1 VGDTVEHRFGGPV
14 TKRARIFASVRAR
27 VDVRDL
33 VPSRADY
40 ELRPRTLRSDLLAGL
55 TVGVVAL
62 PLALAFGVSSGVG
75 PAAGLVTAVVA
86 GVVAAVFG
94 GSHVQVSGPTG
105 AMAVVLAPIV
115 VHHGVGSVALVTLLG
130 GAIVL
135 VCGLLRLGR
144 VVTYVPW
151 PVVEGFTLGIA
162 AIIFLQQVPAAVGV
176 TADTGHNTVVTAVR
190 SVGAALWP
198 SGAVVDGSVLD
209 GVGHGSGTPVWVW
222 TLAVVA
228 VVAAIMLVLP
238 RVASAL
244 PASLIAVALVTV
256 LTEMLDAPVPRI
268 GELPSSL
275 PFPVLP
281 DATPDA
287 VRDLVGAAVA
297 IAALAAIESLLS
309 ARVAAGMVAGRA
321 DDRQDGSAGG
331 RPGGSP
337 RGRVVDSGP
346 YHPDRELVGQGLAS
360 LASGVF
366 GGMPASGAIARTAVN
381 VRSGARTRLAAVVHA
396 LVILAVIYLATGPV
410 GSIPLAALAG
420 VLMVT
425 SFRMIGASTI
435 RSVLTSTRPDALTF
449 AVTAVITVAFD
460 LIDAV
465 QIGLLIAAFFALRAV
480 ARATS
485 VRREP
490 LPGVA
495 HEGDERIALFRLD
508 GAMFFGASDRILGE
522 VTALTDAGSGR
533 PGGVPGGV
541 AGDVPGGVPGSLP
554 DDRRDDLHEPVEV
567 VILRLSHVQLVDATG
582 ARALADLVQELERRG
597 VMVLVK
603 GIQPQHR
610 RLLEA
615 VGLHRVL
622 RHESHLFADLPA
634 AVEHARSH
642 VRQAQ
647 TA

>member
-1 VGDTVEHRFGGPV
+1 M
-14 TKRARIFASVRAR
+14 IASFRER
-27 VDVRDL
+27 VDIRDL

-40 ELRPRTLRSDLLAGL
+40 DLRPRTLRSDLLAGI

-86 GVVAAVFG
+86 GIVAAVFG

-115 VHHGVGSVALVTLLG
+115 AQHGVGSVALVTLLG

-162 AIIFLQQVPAAVGV
+162 AIIFLQQVPAAFGIA
-176 TADTGHNTVVTAVR
+176 ADTGHNTLVTAVR

-198 SGAVVDGSVLD
+198 SGAIVDGSVVD
-209 GVGHGSGTPVWVW
+209 GVVHGSGTPLWVW

-228 VVAAIMLVLP
+228 VVAAVMLVLP

-244 PASLIAVALVTV
+244 PASLVAVALVTV
-256 LTEMLDAPVPRI
+256 LAEVLDAPVPRI

-275 PFPVLP
+275 AFPVLP

-309 ARVAAGMVAGRA
+309 ARVAAGMVAGRPGG
-321 DDRQDGSAGG
+321 RAGG
-331 RPGGSP
+331 RAGGP
-337 RGRVVDSGP
+337 ADGPVPDSGP

-366 GGMPASGAIARTAVN
+366 GGIPATGAIARTAVN
-381 VRSGARTRLAAVVHA
+381 VRSGARTRLSAVVHA

-410 GSIPLAALAG
+410 GRIPLAALAG

-449 AVTAVITVAFD
+449 VVTAVITVAFD

-480 ARATS
+480 AGATS
-485 VRREP
+485 VHREP

-522 VTALTDAGSGR
+522 VTALTDAGSG
-533 PGGVPGGV
+533 GVP
-541 AGDVPGGVPGSLP
+541 DS
-554 DDRRDDLHEPVEV
+554 RRDDLHEPVEV

-603 GIQPQHR
+603 GIQPKHR

>member
-1 VGDTVEHRFGGPV
+1 MGDTVEHRFGGPV
-14 TKRARIFASVRAR
+14 STRATLCARLVSAVRQRA
-27 VDVRDL
+27 DVRDL
-33 VPSRADY
+33 LPSRADY
-40 ELRPRTLRSDLLAGL
+40 DVRPRTLRSDLLAGL

-115 VHHGVGSVALVTLLG
+115 AQHGVGSVALVTLLG
-130 GAIVL
+130 GGIVL

-144 VVTYVPW
+144 VVTYIPW

-176 TADTGHNTVVTAVR
+176 VAETGHNTVVTAVR

-198 SGAVVDGSVLD
+198 SGAVVDGSVVE
-209 GVGHGSGTPVWVW
+209 GVLHTGGAPTWIW

-228 VVAAIMLVLP
+228 AVMLVLP

-244 PASLIAVALVTV
+244 PASLVAVALVTV
-256 LTEMLDAPVPRI
+256 LAEVLDVPVPRI

-281 DATPDA
+281 DATPGA

-309 ARVAAGMVAGRA
+309 ARVASGMSAGR
-321 DDRQDGSAGG
+321 DTG
-331 RPGGSP
+331 
-337 RGRVVDSGP
+337 

-366 GGMPASGAIARTAVN
+366 GGIPATGAIARTAVN

-410 GSIPLAALAG
+410 GRIPLAALAG

-425 SFRMIGASTI
+425 SFRMIGAGTI

-449 AVTAVITVAFD
+449 VVTAVITVAFD

-465 QIGLLIAAFFALRAV
+465 QIGLLVAAFFALRSV
-480 ARATS
+480 AGATS
-485 VRREP
+485 VHRER

-522 VTALTDAGSGR
+522 VTALTDAR
-533 PGGVPGGV
+533 
-541 AGDVPGGVPGSLP
+541 AGEL
-554 DDRRDDLHEPVEV
+554 REPVDV
-567 VILRLSHVQLVDATG
+567 VILRLSHLQVVDATG
-582 ARALADLVQELERRG
+582 ARALTDLVVELERRG

-603 GIQPQHR
+603 GLQQRHR
-610 RLLEA
+610 SLLEA
-615 VGLHRVL
+615 VGLHRTL
-622 RHESHLFADLPA
+622 RHESHVFTDLTD

-642 VRQAQ
+642 VGSHVGSQDRSRSHSQEPVSRADLE
-647 TA
+647 TERT

>member
-1 VGDTVEHRFGGPV
+1 MTM
-14 TKRARIFASVRAR
+14 RAKLIASVRER
-27 VDVRDL
+27 VDIRDL

-40 ELRPRTLRSDLLAGL
+40 DPRPRTLRSDLLAGI

-86 GVVAAVFG
+86 GIVAAVFG
-94 GSHVQVSGPTG
+94 GSNVQVSGPTG

-115 VHHGVGSVALVTLLG
+115 AQHGLGSVALVTLLG
-130 GAIVL
+130 GVL
-135 VCGLLRLGR
+135 VLACGLLRLGR
-144 VVTYVPW
+144 VVTYIPW

-162 AIIFLQQVPAAVGV
+162 AIIFLQQVPAAMGI
-176 TADTGHNTVVTAVR
+176 TADTGHNTLVTAVR
-190 SVGAALWP
+190 SVGTALWP
-198 SGAVVDGSVLD
+198 SGTIVEGSVADGSLS
-209 GVGHGSGTPVWVW
+209 GGGTPGWVW

-228 VVAAIMLVLP
+228 VVAAVMLVLP
-238 RVASAL
+238 RVAKAL
-244 PASLIAVALVTV
+244 PASLVAVALVTV
-256 LTEMLDAPVPRI
+256 LVEVLRVPVPRI

-281 DATPDA
+281 DATPGA

-309 ARVAAGMVAGRA
+309 ARVAATMAA
-321 DDRQDGSAGG
+321 T
-331 RPGGSP
+331 
-337 RGRVVDSGP
+337 GP

-366 GGMPASGAIARTAVN
+366 GGMPATGAIARTAVN

-410 GSIPLAALAG
+410 GRIPLAALAG

-425 SFRMIGASTI
+425 SFRMIGAGTI
-435 RSVLTSTRPDALTF
+435 RAVLTSTRPDALTF
-449 AVTAVITVAFD
+449 VVTAVITVAFD

-522 VTALTDAGSGR
+522 VTALTQPPTGGAAGGSSG
-533 PGGVPGGV
+533 
-541 AGDVPGGVPGSLP
+541 GSSSGSSEQ
-554 DDRRDDLHEPVEV
+554 LHEPVEV

-582 ARALADLVQELERRG
+582 ARALADLVLELERRG
-597 VMVLVK
+597 IAVLVK

-610 RLLEA
+610 KLLEA
-615 VGLHRVL
+615 VGLHRML
-622 RHESHLFADLPA
+622 RHESHLFSDLPE
-634 AVEHARSH
+634 AVEHARSL
-642 VRQAQ
+642 VLQAQ
-647 TA
+647 TAQAGTA

>member
-1 VGDTVEHRFGGPV
+1 MTM
-14 TKRARIFASVRAR
+14 RARMIKSIRER
-27 VDVRDL
+27 VDIRDL

-40 ELRPRTLRSDLLAGL
+40 DLRPRTLRSDLLAGI

-86 GVVAAVFG
+86 GIVAAVFG

-115 VHHGVGSVALVTLLG
+115 AQHGVGSVALVTLLG

-144 VVTYVPW
+144 VVTYIPW

-162 AIIFLQQVPAAVGV
+162 AIIFLQQVPAAVGI
-176 TADTGHNTVVTAVR
+176 TAETGHNTLITAVR
-190 SVGAALWP
+190 SVRDALWP
-198 SGAVVDGSVLD
+198 SGAIVDGSVVD
-209 GVGHGSGTPVWVW
+209 GVVHNGGTPTWVW
-222 TLAVVA
+222 TLGVVA
-228 VVAAIMLVLP
+228 VVAAVMLVLP

-244 PASLIAVALVTV
+244 PASLVAVALVTV
-256 LTEMLDAPVPRI
+256 LAEVLDAPVPRI

-287 VRDLVGAAVA
+287 VRDLVGAALA

-309 ARVAAGMVAGRA
+309 ARVAAGMSAGRPGK
-321 DDRQDGSAGG
+321 RGGGSAGAG
-331 RPGGSP
+331 EQARDQGT
-337 RGRVVDSGP
+337 GP

-366 GGMPASGAIARTAVN
+366 GGIPATGAIARTAVN

-410 GSIPLAALAG
+410 GRIPLAALAG

-425 SFRMIGASTI
+425 SFRMIGAATI

-449 AVTAVITVAFD
+449 VVTAVITVAFD

-465 QIGLLIAAFFALRAV
+465 QIGLLVAAFFALRAV
-480 ARATS
+480 AGATS
-485 VRREP
+485 VHREP

-508 GAMFFGASDRILGE
+508 GAMFFGASDRILSE
-522 VTALTDAGSGR
+522 VTAQT
-533 PGGVPGGV
+533 
-541 AGDVPGGVPGSLP
+541 
-554 DDRRDDLHEPVEV
+554 ETVEV

-582 ARALADLVQELERRG
+582 ARALADLVLELERRG

-603 GIQPQHR
+603 GVQPQHR

-615 VGLHRVL
+615 VGLHRML

-634 AVEHARSH
+634 AVEHARTH